1 MESRLPDLTQW
12 MGQMEHNHLAR
23 WDELP
28 DLELY
33 MDQVITYLDR
43 QLTAFKQKEEKGIT
57 SSMINNY
64 VKDGLVPR
72 PKGKKYQKRH
82 LADLLT
88 VCTLKPVLPI
98 SDIALLL
105 EQVPEEQRPTF
116 HNDLCEMLDHCFSQ
130 LSGWMGESLQEEE
143 EEDSDHLMHLALQ
156 LSVEAATRRVAAQR
170 IFADLKEQK
179 KKRKEETGKR

>member
-1 MESRLPDLTQW
+1 MEPRLSDLTQW
-12 MGQMEHNHLAR
+12 LDQMEHNHLAH
-23 WDELP
+23 WDQLP

-43 QLTAFKQKEEKGIT
+43 QLTSFKQKDEKGIT

-98 SDIALLL
+98 PDIALLL
-105 EQVPEEQRPTF
+105 RQAPEEKRPEF
-116 HNDLCEMLDHCFSQ
+116 HDDLCDMLDDCFAQVSTH
-130 LSGWMGESLQEEE
+130 MRESLRQEK
-143 EEDSDHLMHLALQ
+143 EDSSHLMHLALE
-156 LSVEAATRRVAAQR
+156 LTIEAAARRIAAQR
-170 IFADLKEQK
+170 IFAALKEQEDK
-179 KKRKEETGKR
+179 ETGKK